1 MILRHATLTAP
12 LRRLLAW
19 AAAVLLV
26 AAPLAPAALAQTATT
41 PAASANAQPEARSN
55 TAPKTDLADL
65 EDEVMCVQCKRPL
78 VTSAGSAAD
87 DQRELMQQWINEG
100 LTKDEIKARLVD
112 EYGDRALVDDRSGIA
127 AAAPWLAA
135 VIGAGSITLLLR
147 RRRQGSPTGAARR
160 SDAAASGPVERDVTQ
175 AARPI
180 SAADDARIDA
190 ELAELDGR

>member
-1 MILRHATLTAP
+1 MPHLPMPNGA
-12 LRRLLAW
+12 LRRLGALVGA
-19 AAAVLLV
+19 LLV
-26 AAPLAPAALAQTATT
+26 LAAPLAPAALAQTATT
-41 PAASANAQPEARSN
+41 PAASANAQSEARAN

-135 VIGAGSITLLLR
+135 VIGAVSIGLLLR
-147 RRRQGSPTGAARR
+147 RRRLSTGDPREAAG
-160 SDAAASGPVERDVTQ
+160 DAPPAASNGHGPASRVPEL
-175 AARPI
+175 

>member
-1 MILRHATLTAP
+1 MRDATP
-12 LRRLLAW
+12 HLRRLLAVV
-19 AAAVLLV
+19 ASFLLV
-26 AAPLAPAALAQTATT
+26 GTALV
-41 PAASANAQPEARSN
+41 PAASAQNG
-55 TAPKTDLADL
+55 TAPAASAAPVVPKTDLADL

-100 LTKDEIKARLVD
+100 LTKDQIKARLVD

-135 VIGAGSITLLLR
+135 VIGLTSIGLLLR
-147 RRRQGSPTGAARR
+147 RRRQGEGASLPEATPAE
-160 SDAAASGPVERDVTQ
+160 AAASTNGHGPTSQVPE
-175 AARPI
+175 I

-190 ELAELDGR
+190 ELAELD